1 MCFHPPLSAVKPD
14 AQELPQRTSH
24 MLPRKRQRVAEI
36 GRVRVTAP
44 MAAAAAAPAAAPG
57 AVAGMESEPLSDADL
72 REAQTVKRIEEHLT
86 TIFKRD
92 RETSAK
98 AAAAAA
104 RTAPHRPS
112 LQIKLLPTHMTIEG
126 LNLAL
131 PYSQVRVRARA
142 RARIRARATARAR
155 CRPAK
160 RSTSLCRTR
169 RRTSACCARSSR
181 GACLGTSC
189 GGTPS
194 CRRWLS

>member
-1 MCFHPPLSAVKPD
+1 MVRRAG
-14 AQELPQRTSH
+14 ELPRSARRR

-44 MAAAAAAPAAAPG
+44 IAAAAAAPAAAPG

-131 PYSQVRVRARA
+131 PYSQVRVRVRCGART
-142 RARIRARATARAR
+142 RASASASAR

-160 RSTSLCRTR
+160 RSTSLSRTR
-169 RRTSACCARSSR
+169 RRTSACCALSSR
-181 GACLGTSC
+181 GACPGTSC

-194 CRRWLS
+194 CRRWFS

>member
-1 MCFHPPLSAVKPD
+1 
-14 AQELPQRTSH
+14 

-44 MAAAAAAPAAAPG
+44 IAAAAAAPAAAPG

-131 PYSQVRVRARA
+131 PYSQENQRLLRTLEQGRV
-142 RARIRARATARAR
+142 
-155 CRPAK
+155 PWDE
-160 RSTSLCRTR
+160 LR
-169 RRTSACCARSSR
+169 RHPELQALVLLT
-181 GACLGTSC
+181 LT
-189 GGTPS
+189 
-194 CRRWLS
+194 LI

>member
-1 MCFHPPLSAVKPD
+1 
-14 AQELPQRTSH
+14 

-44 MAAAAAAPAAAPG
+44 IAAAAAAPAAAPG
-57 AVAGMESEPLSDADL
+57 AVAAGMESEPLSDADL

-104 RTAPHRPS
+104 RTAPPRPS

-131 PYSQVRVRARA
+131 PYSQENQRLLRTLEQGRVPWDELRRHPELHDLRARA
-142 RARIRARATARAR
+142 GAR
-155 CRPAK
+155 
-160 RSTSLCRTR
+160 
-169 RRTSACCARSSR
+169 CARSR
-181 GACLGTSC
+181 E
-189 GGTPS
+189 
-194 CRRWLS
+194 

>member
-1 MCFHPPLSAVKPD
+1 MIRLTYVAPSTERGGARR
-14 AQELPQRTSH
+14 AQLPQRGRRT

-44 MAAAAAAPAAAPG
+44 MAAAPAAAPG

-131 PYSQVRVRARA
+131 PYSQVRVRVRCGART
-142 RARIRARATARAR
+142 RASASAR

-160 RSTSLCRTR
+160 RSTSLSRTR
-169 RRTSACCARSSR
+169 RRTSACCALSSR
-181 GACLGTSC
+181 GACPGTSC

-194 CRRWLS
+194 CRRWFS

>member
-1 MCFHPPLSAVKPD
+1 
-14 AQELPQRTSH
+14 

-44 MAAAAAAPAAAPG
+44 MAAAPAAPAAAPG

-131 PYSQVRVRARA
+131 PYSQVRARA
-142 RARIRARATARAR
+142 RARTRASASAKAR

-160 RSTSLCRTR
+160 RSTSLSRTR
-169 RRTSACCARSSR
+169 RRTSACCALSSR

-194 CRRWLS
+194 CRRWFS